1 MLRRVSLKA
10 WIGIGACIVAII
22 AAVIVIVV
30 IKKQP
35 ESYRTIKVYDL
46 IGSAQVVRG
55 DGKVIDVYS
64 SMRLESEDRVSSGKE
79 SYLQLKLDGDKYVL
93 LEPETEILIKATGT
107 KRDSKTRI
115 YLKKGAIVNCLEDKL
130 SDSSEYKIETP
141 NSTSAVRGTTF
152 RVELK
157 TDEKDETY
165 TIVSAYEGTVVSNL
179 VYPDGTVEEKKVE
192 IVAGHG
198 VKIHGTDVLSEYVVI
213 DEVVKYEELK
223 LEVLE
228 FLKKPIK
235 NNKDISIS
243 EEELQEI
250 IDSIK
255 GTDDSVVEPTME
267 EATIEAATTEESE
280 TEETAT
286 EELKTEGPATEA
298 LKTEEATTEE
308 TTTETLKTE
317 ESTTEESTTA
327 TSKYYVVTFKYG
339 DKIFATQKVKEKKAA
354 TRPKMKPA
362 QTGNWDYD
370 FVTAVTDDLIVN
382 WVQ

>member
-1 MLRRVSLKA
+1 M
-10 WIGIGACIVAII
+10 
-22 AAVIVIVV
+22 
-30 IKKQP
+30 
-35 ESYRTIKVYDL
+35 
-46 IGSAQVVRG
+46 
-55 DGKVIDVYS
+55 
-64 SMRLESEDRVSSGKE
+64 
-79 SYLQLKLDGDKYVL
+79 
-93 LEPETEILIKATGT
+93 
-107 KRDSKTRI
+107 
-115 YLKKGAIVNCLEDKL
+115 
-130 SDSSEYKIETP
+130 
-141 NSTSAVRGTTF
+141 
-152 RVELK
+152 
-157 TDEKDETY
+157 
-165 TIVSAYEGTVVSNL
+165 
-179 VYPDGTVEEKKVE
+179 
-192 IVAGHG
+192 
-198 VKIHGTDVLSEYVVI
+198 
-213 DEVVKYEELK
+213 
-223 LEVLE
+223 
-228 FLKKPIK
+228 
-235 NNKDISIS
+235 
-243 EEELQEI
+243 QEI

-339 DKIFATQKVKEKKAA
+339 DKILATQKVKEKKAA